1 MDWAVLGWGFGAAV
15 GFAVAAAFKD
25 ASAKG
30 LQHLDRLT
38 PAAVRHF
45 VTAVVTQRLWWLG
58 AAADGVGVCLHAL
71 AIRRGPLSV
80 VQPLR

>member
-38 PAAVRHF
+38 RPRYA
-45 VTAVVTQRLWWLG
+45 T
-58 AAADGVGVCLHAL
+58 
-71 AIRRGPLSV
+71 S
-80 VQPLR
+80 